1 MACAASANN
10 DGRGSSSGYG
20 SGAHAAAGRRPES
33 GPSGPAALAW
43 VLVAAWRLILWR
55 ICRRPHQAP
64 DRPLA
69 DRTLLPCQP
78 AGPTT
83 KKTSRD
89 GLQALGVVAAPER
102 VGRLT
107 TAGGVGDVFCASESV
122 VQDQKRKAGSPAVS
136 PALPPASSPRQWDR
150 HQSRGVRR
158 HRPLILPRHSF
169 ITIQHESSS
178 PPSESVGPAPVDRV
192 CRCVPGWDIAAA
204 AVQGCGSD
212 GEQRT
217 FVWVAN

>member
-20 SGAHAAAGRRPES
+20 SGAHEAAGRRPES
-33 GPSGPAALAW
+33 GPSAPAALAW
-43 VLVAAWRLILWR
+43 VLVAAWRLMLWR

-64 DRPLA
+64 GRPLA

-107 TAGGVGDVFCASESV
+107 TCVGDVFCASESV
-122 VQDQKRKAGSPAVS
+122 VQDQKRKAGSPAVP
-136 PALPPASSPRQWDR
+136 PALSPASSPSQWDP

-158 HRPLILPRHSF
+158 PRPLILPRHAF
-169 ITIQHESSS
+169 IMIQHASSS
-178 PPSESVGPAPVDRV
+178 PPSGSEGGGGSPLPIKSTILLRWTGF
-192 CRCVPGWDIAAA
+192 AAA
-204 AVQGCGSD
+204 PRLGYRG
-212 GEQRT
+212 GGGPRMRLRR
-217 FVWVAN
+217 